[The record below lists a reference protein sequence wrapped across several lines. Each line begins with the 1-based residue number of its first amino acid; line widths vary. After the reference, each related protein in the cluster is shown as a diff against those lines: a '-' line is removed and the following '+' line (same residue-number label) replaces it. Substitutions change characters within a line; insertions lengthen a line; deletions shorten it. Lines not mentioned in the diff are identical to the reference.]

1 MGAHPA
7 AAQVDQA
14 RANLEAALTLL
25 QCCLRAGVRLVVLC
39 PGSRSGPL
47 AVAAGL
53 LERCGL
59 ELITAIDERSAG
71 FFALGHG
78 RATGQPAAVITTS
91 GTAVANLLPAVVEA
105 DYGAIPFLVLSAD
118 RPARLK
124 GCGANQTV
132 NQETFLADSVRWQ
145 GAADPAGL
153 HAMVPKALE
162 VLAHQAI
169 GACLGGEGQAP
180 GPVHLNLP
188 LEEPLHGNGQALA
201 ALLEL
206 ADPSAGPGSLSPFA
220 SIPVDPEALRL
231 LHPDRPGLIVAGPW
245 RGLPQHW
252 PGFVDALRQLQSRTG
267 WPVLADA
274 LSALRGTPGL
284 DLVAGYDLLL
294 AEDQPELRA
303 SQSLR
308 LGPVPASRRLQI
320 FLQRCA
326 GSQVLISEGEPRSL
340 DAVGCASLQCGA
352 GLARWW
358 EQVSPAWG
366 EGCPAVETR
375 DLSSRWLGLDQA
387 LQGWLDGQLASPDV
401 SASAGF
407 TEPALARTLS
417 RLLPPALPLVLA
429 NSSPVR
435 DWESFMPPDAPPR
448 PVFSFRG
455 ASGIDGTLSLAC
467 GVAHAQG
474 AAVLI
479 TGDLALLH
487 DANGWLWRKQLGGRL
502 TVVLIDNAGGGIFEQ
517 LPIRPDP
524 ERLLDFE
531 RLFAMPQAVDPLAL
545 AAAHG
550 VPGRQP
556 ADASALASDLAWA
569 LEQPMALLRLV
580 TDRRGD
586 AAQRQALRTMGAAL
600 PERP

>member
-1 MGAHPA
+1 M
-7 AAQVDQA
+7 DQA
-14 RANLEAALTLL
+14 RANLEAALALL
-25 QCCLRAGVRLVVLC
+25 HACARAGVRLLVLC

-53 LERCGL
+53 MERHGL
-59 ELITAIDERSAG
+59 ELATAIDERSAA

-78 RATGQPAAVITTS
+78 RATGMPAAVITTS

-105 DYGAIPFLVLSAD
+105 DFGAIPLLLLTAD

-132 NQETFLADSVRWQ
+132 NQETFLQDSVRWF
-145 GAADPAGL
+145 GAAAPEGL
-153 HAMVPKALE
+153 HAMGPGALE
-162 VLAHQAI
+162 SLAQQAI
-169 GACLGGEGQAP
+169 AVCLGHHGQAP

-188 LEEPLHGNGQALA
+188 LEEPLHGSGKALA

-206 ADPSAGPGSLSPFA
+206 ADHQPQPSAQAAAQPLPTARS
-220 SIPVDPEALRL
+220 VDPLALQL
-231 LHPDRPGLIVAGPW
+231 LDPDRAGLIVVGPW

-252 PGFVDALRQLQSRTG
+252 PAFLQALHQLQRRTG

-274 LSALRGTPGL
+274 LSGLRGTPGL
-284 DLVAGYDLLL
+284 DLVGGYDLVL
-294 AEDQPELRA
+294 AAERPDLQPF
-303 SQSLR
+303 QILR
-308 LGPVPASRRLQI
+308 LGPVPASRRLQT

-326 GSQVLISEGEPRSL
+326 GRQLLITEGEPRSL
-340 DAVGCASLQCGA
+340 DALDCASVELCC
-352 GLARWW
+352 GLAGWW
-358 EQVSPAWG
+358 EQVRQAWG
-366 EGCPAVETR
+366 GSGPAQEAQV
-375 DLSSRWLGLDQA
+375 LAGRWLGLDQA
-387 LQGWLDGQLASPDV
+387 LQGWLDAELAS
-401 SASAGF
+401 SGAASSGCF
-407 TEPALARTLS
+407 TEPALARMLS
-417 RLLPPALPLVLA
+417 RLLPPELPLVLA

-435 DWESFMPPDAPPR
+435 DWESFMAPDAPPR

-455 ASGIDGTLSLAC
+455 ASGIDGTLSLAS
-467 GVAHAQG
+467 GVAQAEG
-474 AAVLI
+474 SAVLV

-487 DANGWLWRKQLGGRL
+487 DANGWLWRRQLRGKL
-502 TVVLIDNAGGGIFEQ
+502 TVLLIDNGGGGIFEQ

-524 ERLLDFE
+524 AQLLDFE

-556 ADASALASDLAWA
+556 VDAPGLAHDLAWA

-580 TDRRGD
+580 TNRRDD
-586 AAQRQALRTMGAAL
+586 AVRRQALRTMGAAL